1 MVVGNYRK
9 FHCPARKAPLGDSH
23 VGQSQCDRPLPL
35 YGILSL
41 HNVIG
46 PYDFHIVLTVCGFPC
61 RISEIPSL
69 TPISCSEYDSRY
81 TFYWI
86 VLLLI
91 RMYLI
96 KEGTVP
102 LFQGSR
108 WGGGLTHWVQVA
120 RCWWSVAGKGGHT
133 EPSCI
138 SSTCSHHPLYYMD
151 FSAALIVYCRNK
163 QNRKWCNVFIV

>member
-1 MVVGNYRK
+1 MVAGNYRK

-61 RISEIPSL
+61 RISENSSL

-91 RMYLI
+91 CTLLKKVQYLCS
-96 KEGTVP
+96 KD
-102 LFQGSR
+102 QD
-108 WGGGLTHWVQVA
+108 GGGGSDTLGAGCQVLMVCG
-120 RCWWSVAGKGGHT
+120 REGR
-133 EPSCI
+133 
-138 SSTCSHHPLYYMD
+138 SHRSKLYFYL
-151 FSAALIVYCRNK
+151 FSPPTILYG
-163 QNRKWCNVFIV
+163 F